1 MVIIERAKDPRLQE
15 LKEEG
20 VHVYSYSKL
29 NCVNDCLLES
39 WYSYIKHEPGLQSV
53 YGLLGG
59 ASHQVTE
66 DLIEGKA
73 TCDDLLPALHSALD
87 ECDTLGLT
95 FPKDFRGNDSIKEKW
110 IKDMTHFCQNFYPP
124 RGKYIVEQ
132 LVILRVSPTR
142 ALQGYIDLTKL
153 NDDGTVSVYDLKT
166 SSRYKP
172 SDLLEHGRQ
181 LVIYAMALEQAGYTV
196 KNLAWIMLKYVEI
209 RYTWYAT
216 SRSRNKTQCIRIV
229 NRSKIYDTIAPAVE
243 SACRDAGMDEAE
255 IEFAMLDFKETNLL
269 GPKFPMSVVQQFI
282 IKPFVEPYPYT
293 PELKQEAITYIN
305 KVADV
310 YESLPQDETTPW
322 PARKVDKECAF
333 FCNNLC
339 SYRKI
344 CPAIRDYNAQAL
356 IADPPKT
363 EADLF

>member
-1 MVIIERAKDPRLQE
+1 MKISERANDSRLQK

-20 VHVYSYSKL
+20 VHLYSYSKL
-29 NCVNDCLLES
+29 NCINDCLLES

-87 ECDTLGLT
+87 ECDTLGLI

-124 RGKYIVEQ
+124 RGKYIIEQ

-181 LVIYAMALEQAGYTV
+181 LVIYAMALE
-196 KNLAWIMLKYVEI
+196 
-209 RYTWYAT
+209 
-216 SRSRNKTQCIRIV
+216 
-229 NRSKIYDTIAPAVE
+229 
-243 SACRDAGMDEAE
+243 
-255 IEFAMLDFKETNLL
+255 
-269 GPKFPMSVVQQFI
+269 
-282 IKPFVEPYPYT
+282 
-293 PELKQEAITYIN
+293 
-305 KVADV
+305 
-310 YESLPQDETTPW
+310 
-322 PARKVDKECAF
+322 
-333 FCNNLC
+333 
-339 SYRKI
+339 
-344 CPAIRDYNAQAL
+344 
-356 IADPPKT
+356 
-363 EADLF
+363 

>member
-1 MVIIERAKDPRLQE
+1 MHDV
-15 LKEEG
+15 
-20 VHVYSYSKL
+20 
-29 NCVNDCLLES
+29 LEQL
-39 WYSYIKHEPGLQSV
+39 I
-53 YGLLGG
+53 
-59 ASHQVTE
+59 HQQ
-66 DLIEGKA
+66 A

-87 ECDTLGLT
+87 ECETLGLT

-110 IKDMTHFCQNFYPP
+110 VKDMTHFCQNFYPP
-124 RGKYIVEQ
+124 RGEFKTEQ
-132 LVILRVSPTR
+132 LLIYRVSPTR
-142 ALQGYIDLTKL
+142 AIQGYIDLMKL
-153 NDDGTVSVYDLKT
+153 EPDGSVSVYDWKT
-166 SSRYKP
+166 STRFAP
-172 SDLLEHGRQ
+172 STLLEHGRQ

-243 SACRDAGMDEAE
+243 SACRDAGMDETE

-269 GPKFPMSVVQQFI
+269 GPRFPMSVAQQFI

-293 PELKQEAITYIN
+293 PELKQEALTYIN

-322 PARKVDKECAF
+322 SARKVDKECAF

-339 SYRKI
+339 NYRKI

>member
-15 LKEEG
+15 LKDAG
-20 VHVYSYSKL
+20 VHLYSYSKL
-29 NCVNDCLLES
+29 NCVNDCLLEA
-39 WYSYIKHEPGLQSV
+39 WYSYIKHEPGLQSA

-124 RGKYIVEQ
+124 RGKYLIEQ

-269 GPKFPMSVVQQFI
+269 GPRFPMSVAQQFI

-293 PELKQEAITYIN
+293 SELKQEALNYIN
-305 KVADV
+305 KVADI

-322 PARKVDKECAF
+322 PARKVDKDSAF

-356 IADPPKT
+356 IVDPPKT

>member
-15 LKEEG
+15 LFNAG
-20 VHVYSYSKL
+20 VNVYSFSKL
-29 NCVNDCLLES
+29 GTIEQCQLQA
-39 WYSYIKHEPGLQSV
+39 WYSYIKHEEGIDGIYSR
-53 YGLLGG
+53 LGG
-59 ASHQVTE
+59 SMHDVLEQLIHQQ
-66 DLIEGKA
+66 A
-73 TCDDLLPALHSALD
+73 TCDDLLPALHNALD
-87 ECDTLGLT
+87 ECETLGLT

-124 RGKYIVEQ
+124 RGEFKTEQ
-132 LVILRVSPTR
+132 LLIYRVSPTR
-142 ALQGYIDLTKL
+142 AIQGYIDLMKL
-153 NDDGTVSVYDLKT
+153 EPDGSVSVYDWKT
-166 SSRYKP
+166 STRFAP
-172 SDLLEHGRQ
+172 STLLEHGRQ

-243 SACRDAGMDEAE
+243 SACRDAGIDEAE
-255 IEFAMLDFKETNLL
+255 IEFIMLDFKETNLL
-269 GPKFPMSVVQQFI
+269 GPKFPMSVAQQFI

-293 PELKQEAITYIN
+293 PELKQEALDYIN

-322 PARKVDKECAF
+322 PARKVDKDSAF